1 MILNSIATVLTEKI
15 WGRELSQFGM
25 LPDISGQEIDETTIL
40 ACMDSSYNQL
50 RTEDQKCHS
59 L

>member
-1 MILNSIATVLTEKI
+1 MC
-15 WGRELSQFGM
+15 RLSQFGM
-25 LPDISGQEIDETTIL
+25 LPEISGQEIDETTIL

-50 RTEDQKCHS
+50 WTEYQKRHS